1 MIPRRH
7 ICFVIAASLMMLSAQ
22 AQNLRQAPPH
32 QLLNAADT
40 RLLEEKVYIV
50 QLSEPPALSYRGR
63 PGSMA
68 ATRPAEGQ
76 RFDARS
82 ANVKQYSQHLTSSHD
97 DVLRSVGAYTG
108 KLYSYRY
115 AFNGFAARLSSIQ
128 AQKLRSRKDVL
139 NVWEDK
145 IRMLSSNSSSA
156 FLGLLDQDGGLRA
169 DLGLTGED
177 VVIGIIDS
185 GIAPD
190 HPSFADSTIPDKPK
204 LCQSSWAESSLLGRW
219 LCFRFNNADPEL
231 NYQPAENWNGR
242 CETGESFTT
251 ENCNNKIIGA
261 RYYIDGFMESN
272 VLDDNEFLS
281 PRDADGHGTHIASI
295 AAGND
300 VRASLSGTFVARVS
314 GVAPRARLAVYKAC
328 WLESGQTRGSCSTSD
343 LQRAIEDAVADGVDI
358 INYSVGSSDTA
369 INDPDDL
376 ALLAASDA
384 GVLSVVAGG
393 NDGPS
398 ADTILSPAGAPWVLT
413 VAASSRTGERF
424 EEAMRVDTPGS
435 VAGLYASRE
444 ASFTPPLID
453 AGPLSSSL
461 VLVDDDVGTDAAG
474 PLGTSFDACEPPIN
488 NAELLDRIALV
499 QRGSCDFQV
508 KIENVAAAGAIAALV
523 FQNQGDP
530 IIMAGTRDSV
540 NIPAVMIGQ
549 ADGQLLFDRL
559 RNDETVEV
567 TLDKT
572 LFLDISDSGDVMGS
586 FSARGSNLGAPDI
599 LKPDVTA
606 PGVNI
611 LAAQTPDVANG
622 IRGEDFQYLSGTS
635 QAAPQVAGIAALIK
649 EAQPDWSPA
658 AIRSALVTTAR
669 QNIFKEDTTTN
680 ADPFDFGGGHVVA
693 NQAINPGLVYDAGQA
708 DYEAFTCGTDHP
720 RVSQAECDT
729 LIAAG
734 FPTDASSLNLPS
746 IAVSNLVSSH
756 QLTRRMTNVGDSTQF
771 SVNIDAPDGIEITVS
786 PEVLSVGSGETV
798 NYQVNFAAVDA
809 ELHKWQFGA
818 ISWESNNTTVRS
830 PLAVR
835 SLPFL
840 APEEINAAGS
850 TGSLEL
856 PVQFGYTG
864 PYETTVH
871 GLAPADSTPG
881 LVFDDPAD
889 SYFFEPDGDQLPV
902 GTARF
907 IFTVPQDQAY
917 LRVALFDAET
927 DGNDDL
933 DMYVYNCPGLVLCT
947 SVVGISGSDTSEEE
961 VNLSFPDAGDYVI
974 DVHGFATDDTTG
986 GIGTNF
992 TLFVWVFGQTD
1003 DRGNM
1008 TVTAPTSAVS
1018 GQSDTVQVD
1027 WQGLSAD
1034 KHLGAITH
1042 SDGTSTLATT
1052 IIAIDN

>member
-1 MIPRRH
+1 
-7 ICFVIAASLMMLSAQ
+7 MLSAQ
-22 AQNLRQAPPH
+22 AQNLRPAPPLR
-32 QLLNAADT
+32 LLNGADT

-50 QLSEPPALSYRGR
+50 QLAAPPALSYLGR
-63 PGSMA
+63 HGGMA
-68 ATRPAEGQ
+68 ATRPAKGEQ
-76 RFDARS
+76 FNARS
-82 ANVKQYSQHLTSSHD
+82 ANVRQYSQHLTSSHD
-97 DVLRSVGAYTG
+97 DVLRTVGAYTG

-139 NVWEDK
+139 NIWEDK

-156 FLGLLDQDGGLRA
+156 FLGLLDQDGGLRS

-177 VVIGIIDS
+177 VIIGIIDS

-190 HPSFADSTIPDKPK
+190 HPSFADSTLPDKPK
-204 LCQSSWAESSLLGRW
+204 LCQSSWAENSLLGKW

-231 NYQPAENWNGR
+231 NYQPVENWNGR
-242 CETGESFTT
+242 CETGDSFTASD
-251 ENCNNKIIGA
+251 CNNKIIGA
-261 RYYIDGFMESN
+261 RYYVDGFLESS
-272 VLDDNEFLS
+272 VLDSNEFIS
-281 PRDADGHGTHIASI
+281 PRDADGHGSHIASI

-328 WLESGQTRGSCSTSD
+328 WLESGQTRGSCSTAD

-358 INYSVGSSDTA
+358 INYSIGSSDTA

-384 GVLSVVAGG
+384 GVLSIVAGG

-413 VAASSRTGERF
+413 VAASSRSGERF

-435 VAGLYASRE
+435 VAGLYATKE
-444 ASFTPPLID
+444 ANFTPPLKD
-453 AGPLSSSL
+453 VGPISSSL

-488 NAELLDRIALV
+488 DAELLDKIALL

-508 KIENVAAAGAIAALV
+508 KIDNVETAGAIAALV
-523 FQNQGDP
+523 FQNQGEP
-530 IIMAGTRDSV
+530 IIMAGTRNSV

-559 RNDETVEV
+559 RNGESVEV

-572 LFLDISDSGDVMGS
+572 LFLNIPDSGDVMGS

-611 LAAQTPDVANG
+611 LAAQTPEVANG
-622 IRGEDFQYLSGTS
+622 IRGEEFQYLSGTS

-693 NQAINPGLVYDAGQA
+693 NKAINPGLVYDAGKP
-708 DYEAFTCGTDHP
+708 DYDAFTCGTEHP
-720 RVSQAECDT
+720 RVNQTECDT
-729 LIAAG
+729 LVAAG
-734 FPTDASSLNLPS
+734 FSVDASSLNLPS

-756 QLTRRMTNVGDSTQF
+756 QVTRRVTNTGDNTQF
-771 SVNIDAPDGIEITVS
+771 SVNIDAPEGIQISVV
-786 PEVLSVGSGETV
+786 PEVLSVGSGESAS
-798 NYQVNFAAVDA
+798 YQVNFTAVDA
-809 ELHKWQFGA
+809 ELYKWQFGA
-818 ISWESNNTTVRS
+818 ISWESNDHVVRS

-840 APEEINAAGS
+840 AAEEVRSAGS

-871 GLAPADSTPG
+871 GLAPADSTQG
-881 LVFDDPAD
+881 FVFDDPTD
-889 SYFFEPDGDQLPV
+889 SYFFEPDGDQLPI
-902 GTARF
+902 GTGRF
-907 IFTVPQDQAY
+907 IFTVLENQAH

-933 DMYVYNCPGLVLCT
+933 DLYVYYCPGLVLCS

-961 VNLSFPDAGDYVI
+961 VNLSFPAAGDYVV
-974 DVHGFATDDTTG
+974 DVHGFATDNTTG
-986 GIGTNF
+986 GIGANF
-992 TLFVWVFGQTD
+992 TLFVWAFGQTD

-1018 GQSDTVQVD
+1018 GQSDTVQVN

-1034 KHLGAITH
+1034 KHLGAVTH
-1042 SDGTSTLATT
+1042 SDGTSTVATT
-1052 IIAIDN
+1052 IIAVDN